1 MGGVS
6 ASHAVPVV
14 NFLRGG
20 VHFRGGGGGV
30 YAHIVWTSTYS
41 VHGGFY
47 WAFDSAADAIADG
60 YYQVVVTTGT
70 AVFISF

>member
-1 MGGVS
+1 M
-6 ASHAVPVV
+6 
-14 NFLRGG
+14 
-20 VHFRGGGGGV
+20 
-30 YAHIVWTSTYS
+30 
-41 VHGGFY
+41 HGGFY